1 MFESKFWSVVERMCT
16 YVRTCVWSISEFHRL
31 KIQYFNYDWL
41 KCICWLFKLL
51 IFGLK
56 LFYRFCFL
64 LTYIKC
70 FFFSQHLGSFGP
82 MKYKVGIMVFKSIF
96 FIVCVIV
103 FSHRSVVLSRSR
115 KCKLS
120 LNFDNRRKFLTDSSR
135 SFYHPTQSVR

>member
-1 MFESKFWSVVERMCT
+1 MKTIFESKFWSVVERMCA
-16 YVRTCVWSISEFHRL
+16 YVRTCVWFISEFHRL
-31 KIQYFNYDWL
+31 KIQYLDYDWL

-70 FFFSQHLGSFGP
+70 FFSQHLGSFGP

-96 FIVCVIV
+96 LLFVWLFLVAE
-103 FSHRSVVLSRSR
+103 VLFYLVLGNAS
-115 KCKLS
+115 S
-120 LNFDNRRKFLTDSSR
+120 L
-135 SFYHPTQSVR
+135 